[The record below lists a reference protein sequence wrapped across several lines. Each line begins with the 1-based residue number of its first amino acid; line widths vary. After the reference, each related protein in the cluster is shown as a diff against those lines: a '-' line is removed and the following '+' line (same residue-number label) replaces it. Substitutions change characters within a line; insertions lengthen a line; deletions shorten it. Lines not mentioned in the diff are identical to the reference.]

1 MNVFVEECRE
11 RERVRRARESESES
25 ERRGGMRAGKEE
37 DDSTESPMRYL
48 IQYRPYNETRP
59 APKVKSDF
67 EIVIHSRVS

>member
-1 MNVFVEECRE
+1 MNVFVEVCRE

-48 IQYRPYNETRP
+48 IQYETRP